1 MPHYSLFSVPVVTT
15 ITPRSYRFY
24 LMVEKKRCSWCESN
38 DLDKTYHDKEWGVPV
53 YDDQKLFEMLI
64 LEGAQAGVSWHVVLQ
79 KREHYKKVFFDF
91 NIEKLSKITD
101 KKLEKALTDP
111 GLIRNK
117 LKIYSVRSNAIACKK
132 VQAEFG
138 SFAKYI
144 WGFVDGKP
152 IQNQRKNNSEVP
164 AKSDISNA
172 MSRDLKKRGFKFIG
186 ETICYA
192 YMQGVGMVN
201 DHTKDCFRYS
211 QVKKIKPKSW

>member
-1 MPHYSLFSVPVVTT
+1 MAD
-15 ITPRSYRFY
+15 
-24 LMVEKKRCSWCESN
+24 KKRCNWCESN
-38 DLDKTYHDKEWGVPV
+38 ELDRIYHDKEWGVPV

-79 KREHYKKVFFDF
+79 KRERYKKVFADFD
-91 NIEKLSKITD
+91 IEKLAKFTD

-111 GLIRNK
+111 GLIRNR
-117 LKIYSVRSNAIACKK
+117 LKIFSVRSNAIACRA
-132 VQAEFG
+132 VQEEYG

-144 WGFVDGKP
+144 WSFVDGKP
-152 IQNQRKNNSEVP
+152 IQNKRKTMTQVP
-164 AKSDISNA
+164 AKTAISSK

-201 DHTKDCFRYS
+201 DHTTDCFRHKE
-211 QVKKIKPKSW
+211 VTRIKPKAI

>member
-1 MPHYSLFSVPVVTT
+1 MAT
-15 ITPRSYRFY
+15 
-24 LMVEKKRCSWCESN
+24 KKRCSWCESN
-38 DLDKTYHDKEWGVPV
+38 ELDRTYHDKEWGVPV

-79 KREHYKKVFFDF
+79 KREHYKKIFFDF
-91 NIEKLSKITD
+91 DINKLAKITD

-117 LKIYSVRSNAIACKK
+117 LKIYSIRSNAIACKE

-152 IQNQRKNNSEVP
+152 IQNQRKNMSEVP
-164 AKSDISNA
+164 AKTDISTG

-192 YMQGVGMVN
+192 YMQGIGMVN
-201 DHTKDCFRYS
+201 DHTKDCFRY
-211 QVKKIKPKSW
+211 QEVKKIKPKKL